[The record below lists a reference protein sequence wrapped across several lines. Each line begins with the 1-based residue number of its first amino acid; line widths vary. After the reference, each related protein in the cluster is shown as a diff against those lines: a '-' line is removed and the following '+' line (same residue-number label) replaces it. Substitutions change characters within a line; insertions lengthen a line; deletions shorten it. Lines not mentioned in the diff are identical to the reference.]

1 MNEPKFVPLT
11 TFKEYS
17 SDEMQKRSNE
27 FYSDMKRRRT
37 IREFSNRPVP
47 REIIENCLK
56 TAGTAPSGANMQ
68 PWHFVVV
75 SDPEVKRRIR
85 QEAEIV
91 EKDFYERRAPQ
102 YWLEALAP
110 LGTDDKKPYLEE
122 APYVIVIFSK
132 RYTLGPDREKQHNYY
147 LPESVGIATG
157 FLIAAVH
164 NAGLACL
171 THTPSPMGFLR
182 EILERPLYE
191 TPFLVLVVGY
201 PKERAMVPDIS
212 KKSLNEIATFV

>member
-1 MNEPKFVPLT
+1 MKEYKFVRLST
-11 TFKEYS
+11 YQEYPPE
-17 SDEMQKRSNE
+17 EMKKRSE
-27 FYSDMKRRRT
+27 QFYADLKRRRM
-37 IREFSNRPVP
+37 IREFSSRPVAK
-47 REIIENCLK
+47 EIIENCLMA
-56 TAGTAPSGANMQ
+56 AGTAPSGANMQ

-75 SDPEVKRRIR
+75 SDPNIKSRIR

-91 EKDFYERRAPQ
+91 EKDFYERRAPA

-110 LGTDDKKPYLEE
+110 FGTDENKPYLEE

-132 RYTLGPDREKQHNYY
+132 RYSVNSGGAKQHNYY

-157 FLIAAVH
+157 FLIAAIH

-171 THTPSPMGFLR
+171 THTPNPMGFLR
-182 EILERPLYE
+182 DILERPSYE

-201 PKERAMVPDIS
+201 PKENAQVPDIG
-212 KKSLNEIATFV
+212 KKELAEIATFI